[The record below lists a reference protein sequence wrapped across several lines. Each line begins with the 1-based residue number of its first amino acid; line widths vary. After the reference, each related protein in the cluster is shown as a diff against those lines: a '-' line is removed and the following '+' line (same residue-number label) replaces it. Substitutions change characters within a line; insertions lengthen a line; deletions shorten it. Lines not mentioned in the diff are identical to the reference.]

1 MVLNP
6 TYAVAGI
13 ALRAD
18 WDEIP
23 TFHGD
28 IYCKF
33 PRCACSGLC
42 KKLERLFVSCYFL
55 EKFSKKYHENYDSS
69 IEHQLFLYLIHSFH
83 VFQAACVV
91 SPITQFPA
99 LHPYDYG
106 VPVNRTY
113 SPKSSSSIMPHQSG
127 G

>member
-1 MVLNP
+1 MPSETDYSDGIKISCVRLPPLAAANRIPLSIGFLSGKVLVLNP

-55 EKFSKKYHENYDSS
+55 EKFSKK
-69 IEHQLFLYLIHSFH
+69 
-83 VFQAACVV
+83 
-91 SPITQFPA
+91 
-99 LHPYDYG
+99 
-106 VPVNRTY
+106 
-113 SPKSSSSIMPHQSG
+113 
-127 G
+127 